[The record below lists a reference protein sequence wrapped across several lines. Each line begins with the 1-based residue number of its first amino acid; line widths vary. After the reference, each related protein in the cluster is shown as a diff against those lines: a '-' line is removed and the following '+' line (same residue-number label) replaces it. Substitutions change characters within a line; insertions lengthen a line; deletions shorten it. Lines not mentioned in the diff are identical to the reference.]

1 MFRKLVRLSSV
12 FLLLFDGLMSVMMLC
27 WLIEIVVLCIVMMWF
42 VFLYMWVMLCSL
54 SMELSGVVVM

>member
-1 MFRKLVRLSSV
+1 M